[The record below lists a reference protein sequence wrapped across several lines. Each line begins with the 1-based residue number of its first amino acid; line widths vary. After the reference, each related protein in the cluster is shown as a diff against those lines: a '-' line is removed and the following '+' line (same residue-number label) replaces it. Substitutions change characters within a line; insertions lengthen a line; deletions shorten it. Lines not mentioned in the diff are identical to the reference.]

1 MDRRYCFS
9 RANLFNVET
18 TFGSGKWLPGPSCG
32 FKRVGAPGNSGP
44 SATISV
50 TNPSS
55 TQPFLLSADLL
66 GADGPLGHEELVDA
80 PSEDELLD
88 ERSEETLEDVPPEV
102 ELELVEATLA
112 PGWDEDGAEQGLPC
126 VPSANS
132 SSGDLMLGVDLV
144 FTIVRT

>member
-1 MDRRYCFS
+1 
-9 RANLFNVET
+9 
-18 TFGSGKWLPGPSCG
+18 
-32 FKRVGAPGNSGP
+32 
-44 SATISV
+44 
-50 TNPSS
+50 
-55 TQPFLLSADLL
+55 
-66 GADGPLGHEELVDA
+66 VDA

-88 ERSEETLEDVPPEV
+88 ERSEETLEEVPPEV

-144 FTIVRT
+144 FTILRT